1 MDPISNVD
9 RLVLLLRQRLLER
22 TKASGAAGRRAPT
35 GTVSREPLNIQALA
49 AVEGIDD
56 RQLRRS
62 LIQGI
67 LSERFGEEMVNEPK
81 FQQVVDRVADAL
93 SADSDGDALMTQITQ
108 ALRAAAR

>member
-1 MDPISNVD
+1 MEPISNVD
-9 RLVLLLRQRLLER
+9 RLVLLLRQRLQER
-22 TKASGAAGRRAPT
+22 TRTQRSSKPGTGRAAAKET
-35 GTVSREPLNIQALA
+35 FSVQALA

-67 LSERFGEEMVNEPK
+67 LSEQFGQQMVNEPR

-93 SADSDGDALMTQITQ
+93 AGDPDGDALLTQITT
-108 ALRAAAR
+108 ALRAAAKS